1 MTTNGSTQQSA
12 KICTKVN
19 SRMIRYFKM
28 NLMTMLGFA
37 LTFHHSRFGM
47 ILGYTSTLT
56 ELT

>member
-19 SRMIRYFKM
+19 SRMIRYLLM
-28 NLMTMLGFA
+28 NLMTKLGYA
-37 LTFHHSRFGM
+37 LTFHHSRYGM
-47 ILGYTSTLT
+47 ILGYTSSVT